1 MKKISWTGYIW
12 ALVFA
17 LLTLGMTRLAMRFP
31 DLLDTFYPA
40 FTRGLQERI
49 GQLTGG
55 FPSTL
60 WQAIVMGLVLL
71 IPVTI
76 LLLILFKGKFFSW
89 LGWVLAFC
97 CLVWMLHTGIHGLNY
112 YASPLA
118 SDIRLNLTELTHT
131 DVKNATVFFRDQANA
146 LASELPRD
154 ENGDLIFS
162 DFDTLADQAGAG
174 FENLVYD
181 YGYSV
186 FAGSTAPVK
195 KLIWADLYSS
205 MGICGISMALTGE
218 ASVNPQIPNMSQPFT
233 MCHEMAHRMSIA
245 LEDDANLA
253 GFLACVANE
262 SKEFQ
267 YSAYYMAYRYCI
279 SAMYS
284 AGTQEDYDAAVEIS
298 KGVNAEFNH
307 DLKVYN
313 DFFNSRRNEAAEK
326 LADSVNDAYIKVSGD
341 ENGVASYGNVA
352 SLLVNW
358 HIQNTAGSAQ
368 PPQFDPT
375 NPDHVGLG

>member
-1 MKKISWTGYIW
+1 MKKTHWRGYLLAAI
-12 ALVFA
+12 FA
-17 LLTLGMTRLAMRFP
+17 LCTLGITRLAKKFP
-31 DLLDTFYPA
+31 DLLDIFYPQ
-40 FTRGLQERI
+40 FTRSVQDALAQV
-49 GQLTGG
+49 TGA
-55 FPSTL
+55 FSSTL

-71 IPVTI
+71 IPISI
-76 LLLILFKGKFFSW
+76 LLLILLKKNFFHW

-97 CLVWMLHTGIHGLNY
+97 SMLWMLHTGLYGLNY

-118 SDIRLNLTELTHT
+118 TDIRLNITELTHT
-131 DVKNATVFFRDQANA
+131 DVKNATLFFRDQANA
-146 LASELPRD
+146 LAKELPRD
-154 ENGDLIFS
+154 EKGDLIFS
-162 DFDTLADQAGAG
+162 DFDTLANQAGNG
-174 FENLVYD
+174 FQHLVYD
-181 YGYSV
+181 YGYPV

-195 KLIWADLYSS
+195 KLIWADMYSS

-233 MCHEMAHRMSIA
+233 MCHEMAHRMCIA

-253 GFLACVANE
+253 AFLACMANE

-279 SAMYS
+279 SAMYG

-298 KGVNAEFNH
+298 AGVNAEFNH
-307 DLKVYN
+307 DLKFYN
-313 DFFNSRRNEAAEK
+313 DFFNARRNEAAEN

-341 ENGVASYGNVA
+341 EAGVASYGNVA
-352 SLLVNW
+352 GLLVNW
-358 HIQNTAGSAQ
+358 YIQNTADTT